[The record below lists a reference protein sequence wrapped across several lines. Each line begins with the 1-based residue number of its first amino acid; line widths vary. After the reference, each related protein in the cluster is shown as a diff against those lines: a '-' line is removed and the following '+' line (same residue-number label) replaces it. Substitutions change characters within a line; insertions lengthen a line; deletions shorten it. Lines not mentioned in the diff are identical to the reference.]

1 MHKETGFG
9 KLWISYGW
17 SFKRFAIGFCIDTYH
32 ADIDLGF
39 FWFGIEF

>member
-1 MHKETGFG
+1 MHKETSLG

-17 SFKRFAIGFCIDTYH
+17 SFKRFAIGFCIDLDH

-39 FWFGIEF
+39 FWFGVEY